1 MEKNKA
7 AKKLLDK
14 IPALRSAP
22 FNQSFFSIFIWV
34 PLSYFHILQ
43 SPALCCCWALAW
55 IPQSLL
61 AYVIGVLWVL
71 VLLPS
76 EIYNER
82 TYFSENA
89 LLPDHVCCQWPRR
102 GECVWIRMRLILS
115 SFLFQATS
123 GITAESMK
131 GWEQLG
137 SKLQGMVSV
146 EQRFAVSFLSRMVL
160 FWRHLKIFPSRQF
173 ILDSL
178 RGFGLET
185 GAQRFSHLALDIT
198 EGVGVQG
205 LHVSHLLRVF
215 LVWPLILSLSC
226 LRTDPEWD
234 QRVWSPEG
242 HERRP
247 YRVNSALYPPDYPR
261 RKRFGVCWFTFVS
274 ASLTPKSQTDNVD
287 GITMTLMLVDK
298 FRSTHHLLCSNL
310 TCPLHCHHSI
320 VIQPTNT
327 GPKTW
332 LLSSQIKDSPECL
345 HGLRHTTT
353 SKRQVWDLFCDF
365 SVLHLTPFLPILSA
379 SNYNGAAEYQRGS
392 DSIGFEYWTLRNSR
406 AISQDGNKIW
416 YPPFSFFT
424 LEQKKQ
430 TKLKN

>member
-1 MEKNKA
+1 MTKKGRVCVNQDEANSFELPFSGNLRYHRRVHEGLGTIGIKA
-7 AKKLLDK
+7 AGHGLGGAAVCSL
-14 IPALRSAP
+14 
-22 FNQSFFSIFIWV
+22 FSF
-34 PLSYFHILQ
+34 PNG
-43 SPALCCCWALAW
+43 P
-55 IPQSLL
+55 
-61 AYVIGVLWVL
+61 VLKAF
-71 VLLPS
+71 
-76 EIYNER
+76 E
-82 TYFSENA
+82 
-89 LLPDHVCCQWPRR
+89 
-102 GECVWIRMRLILS
+102 
-115 SFLFQATS
+115 
-123 GITAESMK
+123 
-131 GWEQLG
+131 
-137 SKLQGMVSV
+137 
-146 EQRFAVSFLSRMVL
+146 
-160 FWRHLKIFPSRQF
+160 KIFPSRQF

-274 ASLTPKSQTDNVD
+274 ASLTPKSQTDNID